1 MREKTWSDEEGL
13 MGGPEAMERL
23 AEACH
28 RRAGG
33 QKVRGQLAAK
43 AESARRVE
51 RRRERESRSA
61 TTNAERP
68 GAHKSDCDHY

>member
-1 MREKTWSDEEGL
+1 
-13 MGGPEAMERL
+13 MGSPEVTERL

-33 QKVRGQLAAK
+33 QKARGQLAAK

-51 RRRERESRSA
+51 RRQERESGSA
-61 TTNAERP
+61 TTNTERL
-68 GAHKSDCDHY
+68 GAHKCNCDHY